1 VAGELIAASSG
12 LGYLLTDGRETSR
25 ADLVLA
31 AIVLLA
37 VLGKLS
43 DGAMAH
49 LERRL
54 LSWRDAFGAEGGS
67 R

>member
-1 VAGELIAASSG
+1 
-12 LGYLLTDGRETSR
+12 
-25 ADLVLA
+25 
-31 AIVLLA
+31 

-54 LSWRDAFGAEGGS
+54 LSWRDAFGAEGGA